1 MINIKSEV
9 LQETSSNYIYDTK
22 VYLEGTIDSL
32 LGEASTALCK
42 LVEVIVEMMVDNLGE
57 DVSEDTLEV
66 KQTLLKTIYSLSK
79 DILIKGED
87 INI

>member
-9 LQETSSNYIYDTK
+9 LQETNSNYIYDTK
-22 VYLEGTIDSL
+22 VSLEGTIDSL
-32 LGEASTALCK
+32 LVEASTALCK
-42 LVEVIVEMMVDNLGE
+42 LVEVMIDNLEE
-57 DVSEDTLEV
+57 DVSEDTLLEV
-66 KQTLLKTIYSLSK
+66 KQILLKSIYTLSK

>member
-1 MINIKSEV
+1 MIDIKSEV
-9 LQETSSNYIYDTK
+9 LQETNSNYIYDTK
-22 VYLEGTIDSL
+22 VYLEGSIDSL

-42 LVEVIVEMMVDNLGE
+42 LVEVMIDNLEE
-57 DVSEDTLEV
+57 DVSEDTLLEV
-66 KQTLLKTIYSLSK
+66 KQILLKSIYTLSK

>member
-1 MINIKSEV
+1 MIDIKSEV
-9 LQETSSNYIYDTK
+9 LQETNSNYIYDTK

-42 LVEVIVEMMVDNLGE
+42 LVEVMIDNLEE
-57 DVSEDTLEV
+57 DVSEDTLLEV
-66 KQTLLKTIYSLSK
+66 KQILLKSIYTLSK

>member
-9 LQETSSNYIYDTK
+9 LQETNSNYIYDTK
-22 VYLEGTIDSL
+22 VYLEGSIDSL

-42 LVEVIVEMMVDNLGE
+42 LVEVMIDNLEE
-57 DVSEDTLEV
+57 DVSEDTLLEV
-66 KQTLLKTIYSLSK
+66 KQILLKSIYTLSK

>member
-9 LQETSSNYIYDTK
+9 LQETNSNYIYDTK

-42 LVEVIVEMMVDNLGE
+42 LVEVMIDNLEE
-57 DVSEDTLEV
+57 DVSEDTLLEV
-66 KQTLLKTIYSLSK
+66 KQILLKSIYTLSK

>member
-1 MINIKSEV
+1 MIDIKSEV
-9 LQETSSNYIYDTK
+9 LQETNSNYIYDTK
-22 VYLEGTIDSL
+22 VYLEGSIDSL

-42 LVEVIVEMMVDNLGE
+42 LVEMMVENLEE
-57 DVSEDTLEV
+57 DVSEDTLLEV
-66 KQTLLKTIYSLSK
+66 KQILLKSIYTLSK

>member
-9 LQETSSNYIYDTK
+9 LQETNSNYIYDTK

-42 LVEVIVEMMVDNLGE
+42 LVEVMIDNLEE
-57 DVSEDTLEV
+57 DVSEDTLLEV
-66 KQTLLKTIYSLSK
+66 KQILLRSIYTLSK

>member
-1 MINIKSEV
+1 MNNIKSEV
-9 LQETSSNYIYDTK
+9 LQETNSNYIYDTK

-42 LVEVIVEMMVDNLGE
+42 LVEVMIDNLEE
-57 DVSEDTLEV
+57 DVSEDTLLEV
-66 KQTLLKTIYSLSK
+66 KQILLKSIYTLSE

>member
-1 MINIKSEV
+1 MINIKSEI

-42 LVEVIVEMMVDNLGE
+42 LVEVMIDNLEE
-57 DVSEDTLEV
+57 DVSEDTLLEV
-66 KQTLLKTIYSLSK
+66 KQILRKSIYTLSK

>member
-1 MINIKSEV
+1 MINIKSEI
-9 LQETSSNYIYDTK
+9 LQETNSNYIYDTK

-42 LVEVIVEMMVDNLGE
+42 LVEVMIDNLEE
-57 DVSEDTLEV
+57 DVSEDTLLEV
-66 KQTLLKTIYSLSK
+66 KQILLKSIYTLSE

>member
-9 LQETSSNYIYDTK
+9 LQETNSNYIYDTK

-42 LVEVIVEMMVDNLGE
+42 LVEVMIDNLE
-57 DVSEDTLEV
+57 EEVSEDTLLEV
-66 KQTLLKTIYSLSK
+66 KQILLKSIYTLSK

>member
-9 LQETSSNYIYDTK
+9 LQETNSNYIYDTK

-42 LVEVIVEMMVDNLGE
+42 LVEVMIDNLEE
-57 DVSEDTLEV
+57 DVSEDTLLEV
-66 KQTLLKTIYSLSK
+66 KQILLKSIYTLSE

>member
-9 LQETSSNYIYDTK
+9 LQETNSNYMYDTK

-42 LVEVIVEMMVDNLGE
+42 LVEVMIDNLEE
-57 DVSEDTLEV
+57 DVSEDTLLEV
-66 KQTLLKTIYSLSK
+66 KQILLKSIYTLSE

>member
-1 MINIKSEV
+1 MINIKSEI
-9 LQETSSNYIYDTK
+9 LQETNSNYIYDTK

-42 LVEVIVEMMVDNLGE
+42 LVEVMIDNLEE
-57 DVSEDTLEV
+57 DVSEDTLLEV
-66 KQTLLKTIYSLSK
+66 KQILLKSIYTLSK

>member
-9 LQETSSNYIYDTK
+9 LQETNSNYIYDTK
-22 VYLEGTIDSL
+22 VYLEGSIDSL

-42 LVEVIVEMMVDNLGE
+42 LVEMMVENLEE
-57 DVSEDTLEV
+57 DVSEDTLLEV
-66 KQTLLKTIYSLSK
+66 KQILLKSIYTLSK

>member
-1 MINIKSEV
+1 MIDIKSEV
-9 LQETSSNYIYDTK
+9 LQETNSNYIYDTK
-22 VYLEGTIDSL
+22 VYLEGSIDSL

-42 LVEVIVEMMVDNLGE
+42 LVEVMIDNLE
-57 DVSEDTLEV
+57 KDVSEDTLLEV
-66 KQTLLKTIYSLSK
+66 KQILLKSIYTLSK

>member
-9 LQETSSNYIYDTK
+9 LQETNSNFIYDTK

-32 LGEASTALCK
+32 LVEASTALCK
-42 LVEVIVEMMVDNLGE
+42 LVEVMIDNLEE
-57 DVSEDTLEV
+57 DVSEDTLLEV
-66 KQTLLKTIYSLSK
+66 KQILLKSIYTLSE

>member
-1 MINIKSEV
+1 MIAIKSEV
-9 LQETSSNYIYDTK
+9 LQETNSNYIYDTK

-42 LVEVIVEMMVDNLGE
+42 LVEVMIDNLEE
-57 DVSEDTLEV
+57 DVSEDTLLEV
-66 KQTLLKTIYSLSK
+66 KQILLKSIYTLSK

>member
-9 LQETSSNYIYDTK
+9 LQETNSNYIYDTK

-42 LVEVIVEMMVDNLGE
+42 LVEVMIDNLEE
-57 DVSEDTLEV
+57 DVSEDTLLEV
-66 KQTLLKTIYSLSK
+66 KQILLKSIYSLSK

>member
-1 MINIKSEV
+1 MIDIKSEV
-9 LQETSSNYIYDTK
+9 LQETNSNYIYDTK
-22 VYLEGTIDSL
+22 VYLEGSIDSL

-42 LVEVIVEMMVDNLGE
+42 LVEMMVENLEEG
-57 DVSEDTLEV
+57 VSEDTLLEV
-66 KQTLLKTIYSLSK
+66 KQILLKSIYTLSK

>member
-9 LQETSSNYIYDTK
+9 LQETNSNYIYDTK
-22 VYLEGTIDSL
+22 VYLEGSIDSL

-42 LVEVIVEMMVDNLGE
+42 LVEMMVDNLE
-57 DVSEDTLEV
+57 EEVSEDTLLEV
-66 KQTLLKTIYSLSK
+66 KQILLKSIYTLSE

>member
-9 LQETSSNYIYDTK
+9 LQETNSNYIYDTK
-22 VYLEGTIDSL
+22 VYLEGAIDSL

-42 LVEVIVEMMVDNLGE
+42 LVEMMVDNLE
-57 DVSEDTLEV
+57 EEVSEDTLLEV
-66 KQTLLKTIYSLSK
+66 KQILLKSIYTLSK